1 VKYES
6 HPAAD
11 MFPMM
16 SSERLAEL
24 AEDIRRNGQRVPV
37 VVCDGKILD
46 GRNRAK
52 ACAISGLEPSTVE
65 FTGGNPFE
73 YVWSLNGNRRDLDP
87 GQRAAI
93 RLRADK
99 ASDEWERAKGRRK
112 VEANQRRSE
121 AATEQHRVS
130 NPRTGEKSGRT
141 SEDVQPERRPNPNAT
156 ELASRA
162 GVSEATAARVQ
173 SIASHRPDLLD
184 AVADGTIR
192 LSEASRQVKRET
204 LSSRVAALPEGK
216 HRVIYADPP
225 WKYGDDRGGLTGGN
239 AGGWSYEET
248 SAAGQY
254 PTMSV
259 ADLCAL
265 DVRAVAADDS
275 VLFCWAT
282 FPLLPDALIV
292 VKAWGFTYKTA
303 FVWDKQRSNLGNYHD
318 ARAELLLV
326 CTRGSVPTEIDER
339 PPQVQSIPRG
349 KHSAKPELF
358 RQLIDKMYPTGP
370 RIELFR
376 RGEIPSGWSAWGNE
390 VSDSAA

>member
-1 VKYES
+1 MVKFEH

-11 MFPMM
+11 LFPMM

-24 AEDIRRNGQRVPV
+24 ADDIKRNGQRVPV
-37 VVCDGKILD
+37 VLHEGKILD
-46 GRNRAK
+46 GRNRAR
-52 ACAISGLEPSTVE
+52 ACSISGLEPITTE

-93 RLRADK
+93 RLRADR
-99 ASDEWERAKGRRK
+99 ASEEWERGRQTRAASANRK
-112 VEANQRRSE
+112 RSE
-121 AATEQHRVS
+121 AASDRPRREDGTLAASQVS
-130 NPRTGEKSGRT
+130 PDTALVAEVDRSRN
-141 SEDVQPERRPNPNAT
+141 
-156 ELASRA
+156 ELAARA
-162 GVSEATAARVQ
+162 GVSEATAGRVQ

-184 AVADGTIR
+184 AVADGTIK
-192 LSEASRQVKRET
+192 LSEATRQVKRET
-204 LSSRVAALPEGK
+204 LTSRVAALPDGQ
-216 HRVIYADPP
+216 HRVVYADPP
-225 WKYGDDRGGLTGGN
+225 WKYGDDRGGLTETN
-239 AGGWSYEET
+239 AGKDRAYDET

-265 DVRAVAADDS
+265 DVRSLAADDC

-282 FPLLPDALIV
+282 FPLLPDALTV

-326 CTRGSVPTEIDER
+326 CTRGSVPTEADDR
-339 PPQVQSIPRG
+339 PQQVQSLARG
-349 KHSAKPELF
+349 KHSGKPEFF
-358 RQLIDKMYPTGP
+358 RQLIDHMYPTGP

-376 RGEIPSGWSAWGNE
+376 RGGVPSGWSAWGNE